1 MAGEQQGAQ
10 VPESR
15 LRRLLVGPPLTSR
28 AFGQTLLSK
37 RLALPIFASDA
48 LSSVAYA
55 TEAAMLVLIAAS
67 LAARE
72 VVLPIA
78 LAVAVLLFVVAVSY
92 QQMVHAYSTS
102 GGAYVV
108 ARDNLGDL
116 AGLLAGS
123 ALLVDYVLTVAVSV
137 SAGVLAITSAVTS
150 LSSAR
155 IELAIGFVA
164 LLTLVNL
171 RGVREA
177 GLSFALPA
185 YAFIAAMAVTIAVG
199 LARCATSGCPHAT
212 VPDPIPA
219 GAGALSIFLVLKA
232 FSSGASALTG
242 IEAIANGVNA
252 FREPQA
258 KNAAQTLG
266 VLAALAI
273 SLFLGVSYLAVHVHA
288 APSAKVSVV
297 SEIARAVFPPSSWS
311 GFLFYVV
318 QGATFAILILAA
330 NASYQGFPRLLATLA
345 HDRFAPRQFRHVGNR
360 LAHSNGI
367 LILALLAIALIVGF
381 EANVNSLVH
390 LYVVGVFIAFTL
402 SQTGMVRYWHR
413 HHERRWRRRAALNLV
428 GATLTG
434 LVAAIVVVTKFG
446 EGAWAVIV
454 TIPGLIVGL
463 YLVHRHYVRAGGRLQ
478 AALQAVRAAGP
489 PSNEVV
495 LYTERFDEATRYA
508 AWYAG
513 CISDGRYHPV
523 AIPDPGHPLDFDQD
537 WRRLT
542 GGSPEIEV
550 LECPDTRTEAVYQY
564 ALRFPHGEA
573 DFVTVVVPEQF
584 SRRSLVSEFTQG
596 TELAIKLRLLDET
609 GIAIADAT
617 RLSASSSGPER
628 LPHRLACRVL
638 VSAVHAASAR
648 ALLYARK
655 LGIEDTRAV
664 FFAFDDKRREKMRRA
679 WERFDPELPLET
691 VDAPSREF
699 AEALLEYLH
708 DLTADPDT
716 AVAVVM
722 PELRIHGPAR
732 ILHNQAALYIK
743 RLLLFEPR
751 VILTSVP
758 YRLD

>member
-489 PSNEVV
+489 PSNGVV